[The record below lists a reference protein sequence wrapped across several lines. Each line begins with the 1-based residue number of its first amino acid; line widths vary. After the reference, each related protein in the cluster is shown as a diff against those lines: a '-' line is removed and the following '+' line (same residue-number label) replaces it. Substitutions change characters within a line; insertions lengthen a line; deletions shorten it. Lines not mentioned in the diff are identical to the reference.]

1 MQCLTILTL
10 KILLMIVYLSHW
22 DWNLYKS
29 RKDIISNI
37 NDKSFVAICPEGE
50 YSHNLQKIYNKY
62 LNWNFKRE
70 KLFDIKGIKNL
81 ISILNKLDEGSI
93 VHSFTLKTGIIFSI
107 ANLFAKNRIIGILSI
122 NGLGYLFS
130 KNIKAKILKSIL
142 KLFISK
148 LFNKSFKTIIFQNLD
163 DQKVFTKY
171 SRFKGKT
178 NLIEGSGIET
188 KNFIKKENYSP
199 NNLKVIFVSRFLRDK
214 GVENYLAL
222 ASKNNNPN
230 IYFYIAG
237 DIDLGNPN
245 SLNKLDLEKIKS
257 NNNVE
262 YVGNIDVENELHNY
276 DISVIMSR
284 YEGFSRILLESL
296 YVGLFCL
303 SNDLPG
309 TQFLTKFKNGEIIKD
324 NNENEF
330 LEIINNFDNYNYTKS
345 NAEENRGLIKNKFST
360 IEISKKYNEIYNN
373 LKTDEK

>member
-1 MQCLTILTL
+1 MLTILTL

-50 YSHNLQKIYNKY
+50 YSENLLKIYNEY

-107 ANLFAKNRIIGILSI
+107 ANLFAKNKIIGILSI

-148 LFNKSFKTIIFQNLD
+148 LFNKGFKTIIFQNLD

-214 GVENYLAL
+214 GVENYLEL

-262 YVGNIDVENELHNY
+262 YVGNIDVEKELHNY
-276 DISVIMSR
+276 DISVIMSK

>member
-1 MQCLTILTL
+1 MLTILTL

-50 YSHNLQKIYNKY
+50 YSENLLKIYNEY

-107 ANLFAKNRIIGILSI
+107 ANLFAKNKIIGILSI

-214 GVENYLAL
+214 GVENYLEL

-245 SLNKLDLEKIKS
+245 SLTKLDLEKIKN

-262 YVGNIDVENELHNY
+262 YVGNIDVEKELHNY
-276 DISVIMSR
+276 DISVIMSK

>member
-1 MQCLTILTL
+1 MLTILTL

-37 NDKSFVAICPEGE
+37 NDKSFVAICPECE
-50 YSHNLQKIYNKY
+50 YTHNLQKIYSEY
-62 LNWNFKRE
+62 INWNFKRE
-70 KLFDIKGIKNL
+70 KLFDIKGIRNL
-81 ISILNKLDEGSI
+81 ISILNKLDEGVI
-93 VHSFTLKTGIIFSI
+93 VHSFTLKTGIVFSI
-107 ANLFAKNRIIGILSI
+107 ANLFIKNKIIGILSI

-148 LFNKSFKTIIFQNLD
+148 LFNKGFKTIIFQNLD

-214 GVENYLAL
+214 GVENYLEL

-276 DISVIMSR
+276 DISVIMSK

-373 LKTDEK
+373 LKTEEK

>member
-1 MQCLTILTL
+1 MLTILTL

-37 NDKSFVAICPEGE
+37 NDKNFVAICPEGK
-50 YSHNLQKIYNKY
+50 YSDNLVKIYNEY

-70 KLFDIKGIKNL
+70 KLFDIKGMKNL
-81 ISILNKLDEGSI
+81 VSILNKLDEGVI
-93 VHSFTLKTGIIFSI
+93 IHSFTLKTGIIFSI
-107 ANLFAKNRIIGILSI
+107 ANLFVKNKIIGILSI

-148 LFNKSFKTIIFQNLD
+148 LFNKGFKTIIFQNLD

-214 GVENYLAL
+214 GVENYLEL

-262 YVGNIDVENELHNY
+262 YVGNIDVEKELHNY
-276 DISVIMSR
+276 DISVIMSK

>member
-1 MQCLTILTL
+1 MLTILTL

-50 YSHNLQKIYNKY
+50 YSENLLKIYNEY

-107 ANLFAKNRIIGILSI
+107 ANLFAKNKIIGILSI

-148 LFNKSFKTIIFQNLD
+148 LFNKGFKTIIFQNLD

-245 SLNKLDLEKIKS
+245 SLTKLDLEKIKS

-262 YVGNIDVENELHNY
+262 YVGNIDVEKELHNY
-276 DISVIMSR
+276 DISVIMSK

-373 LKTDEK
+373 LKKDEK

>member
-1 MQCLTILTL
+1 MLTILTL

-50 YSHNLQKIYNKY
+50 YSENLLKIYNEY

-107 ANLFAKNRIIGILSI
+107 ANLFAKNKIIGILSI

-148 LFNKSFKTIIFQNLD
+148 LFNKGFKTIIFQNLD

-214 GVENYLAL
+214 GVENYLEL

-245 SLNKLDLEKIKS
+245 SLTKLDLEKIKN

-262 YVGNIDVENELHNY
+262 YVGNIDVEKELHNY
-276 DISVIMSR
+276 DISVIMSK

>member
-1 MQCLTILTL
+1 MLTILTL

-50 YSHNLQKIYNKY
+50 YSENLVKIYNEY

-81 ISILNKLDEGSI
+81 ISILNKLDEGII

-107 ANLFAKNRIIGILSI
+107 ANLFAKNKIIGILSI

-148 LFNKSFKTIIFQNLD
+148 LFNKGFKTIIFQNLD

-214 GVENYLAL
+214 GVENYLEL

-245 SLNKLDLEKIKS
+245 SLTKLDLEKIKN

-262 YVGNIDVENELHNY
+262 YVGNIDVEKELHNY
-276 DISVIMSR
+276 DISVIMSK

-309 TQFLTKFKNGEIIKD
+309 TQFLNTFKNGEIIKD
-324 NNENEF
+324 NNENKF
-330 LEIINNFDNYNYTKS
+330 LKIINNFENYNYTKS
-345 NAEENRGLIKNKFST
+345 NAEENRDLIINKFST
-360 IEISKKYNEIYNN
+360 IEISKKYNEIYNYI
-373 LKTDEK
+373 KTNEK

>member
-1 MQCLTILTL
+1 MLTILTL

-50 YSHNLQKIYNKY
+50 YSDNLEKIYNEY

-107 ANLFAKNRIIGILSI
+107 ANLFAKNKIIGILSI

-148 LFNKSFKTIIFQNLD
+148 LFNKGFKTIIFQNLD

-214 GVENYLAL
+214 GVENYLQL

-245 SLNKLDLEKIKS
+245 SLTKLDLEKIKN

-262 YVGNIDVENELHNY
+262 YVGNIDVEKELHNY
-276 DISVIMSR
+276 DISVIMSK

-309 TQFLTKFKNGEIIKD
+309 TQFLNKFKNGEIIKD

-330 LEIINNFDNYNYTKS
+330 LEIINNFKNYNYTES

>member
-1 MQCLTILTL
+1 MLTILTL

-50 YSHNLQKIYNKY
+50 YSHNLQKIYNEY
-62 LNWNFKRE
+62 INWNFKRE

-107 ANLFAKNRIIGILSI
+107 ANLFAKNKIIGILSI

-214 GVENYLAL
+214 GVENYLEL

-245 SLNKLDLEKIKS
+245 SLTKLDLEKIKN

-262 YVGNIDVENELHNY
+262 YVGNIDVEKELHNY
-276 DISVIMSR
+276 DISVIMSK

-373 LKTDEK
+373 LKTEEK

>member
-1 MQCLTILTL
+1 MLTILTL

-37 NDKSFVAICPEGE
+37 NDKNFVAICPEGK
-50 YSHNLQKIYNKY
+50 YSDNLVKIYNEY

-70 KLFDIKGIKNL
+70 KLFDIKGMKNL
-81 ISILNKLDEGSI
+81 VSILNKLDEGVI
-93 VHSFTLKTGIIFSI
+93 IHSFTLKTGIIFSI
-107 ANLFAKNRIIGILSI
+107 ANLFVKNKIIGILSI

-148 LFNKSFKTIIFQNLD
+148 LFNKGFKTIIFQNLD
-163 DQKVFTKY
+163 DKKVFTKY

-214 GVENYLAL
+214 GVENYLEL

-262 YVGNIDVENELHNY
+262 YVGNIDVEKELHNY
-276 DISVIMSR
+276 DISVIMSK